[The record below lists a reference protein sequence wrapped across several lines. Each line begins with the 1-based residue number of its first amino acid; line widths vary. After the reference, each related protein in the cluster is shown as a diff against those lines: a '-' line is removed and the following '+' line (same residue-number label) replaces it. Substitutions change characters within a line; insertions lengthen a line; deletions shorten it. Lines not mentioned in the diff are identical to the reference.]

1 MAFLLVVIGTII
13 VLIVLGLVLLP
24 SFIDEAQI
32 IALAQEQVRKTTGG
46 ELTVE
51 GDIEL
56 ALLPTVI
63 LVLGDTTIDLPPQG
77 DDSGRVLASV
87 GTLDIGISPLSL
99 LTGDTEVGQVTL
111 RNTRVQLFDVN
122 GALATQLTLPELV
135 ANGLNTANSPM
146 GLQAQLEMANL
157 DGGQPIVVNMSGDIR
172 IPKALDRINLDRLQT
187 DISGVLSAA
196 VNTTLSGTVMLSPLK
211 ATLALSADLPGGS
224 IEGDLLYAS
233 QESPQIDLSFST
245 KGLDLDQWMPAQQ
258 AATENSVESSA
269 EASTQP
275 KAPPVIVPVGPL
287 RDIDMR
293 LAVTAD
299 SLTSNGQTIT
309 SAQLLMRVVNG
320 VSNLN
325 YLRGVLHKGQ
335 LDTTMTIDVR
345 KPAMEV
351 SLSGGLKGVDMNS
364 LLSSLASPDVAQGVV
379 NLTWDIDTQ
388 GVTDEDLKLGLAGD
402 VSLTSENVEV
412 LIVSAQAEMCRG
424 IALINQESLTAQLP
438 TTTKV
443 TALASTVVFDDG
455 QAQLRDLDVSTPG
468 IQMRGRGAAALRDL
482 VFQATIDTQVG
493 AELEKLD
500 NACRVDERYVG
511 VEWPVVCTGH
521 LMGEPTDWCR
531 LDTSSIIEQMLKNE
545 AKSKLRREVDKL
557 GLDAGSALKKL
568 FGK

>member
-1 MAFLLVVIGTII
+1 MALLLVVIGAII
-13 VLIVLGLVLLP
+13 ALIVLGLVILP

-56 ALLPTVI
+56 SLLPNVVI
-63 LVLGDTTIDLPPQG
+63 VLGNTTIDLPPQG

-87 GTLDIGISPLSL
+87 GTLNIGISPLSL
-99 LTGDTEVGQVTL
+99 LLGDTEVGQVAL
-111 RNTRVQLFDVN
+111 RDTRLQLFDVN

-135 ANGLNTANSPM
+135 ANSLNTANSPM

-196 VNTTLSGTVMLSPLK
+196 VNTTLSGTVMLSPLT
-211 ATLALSADLPGGS
+211 ATLDLSADLPGGS
-224 IEGDLLYAS
+224 IDGDLLYAS

-245 KGLDLDQWMPAQQ
+245 EGLDLDQLMPAESAPSKDST
-258 AATENSVESSA
+258 AASEQTDS
-269 EASTQP
+269 QF
-275 KAPPVIVPVGPL
+275 KPPPIIVPVGPL

-299 SLTSNGQTIT
+299 SLISNGQTIT
-309 SAQLLMRVVNG
+309 GAQLLMRVVNG

-335 LDTTMTIDVR
+335 LDTTMTIDAR
-345 KPAMEV
+345 KPAIAV
-351 SLSGGLKGVDMNS
+351 SLTGGLRGFDINS
-364 LLSSLASPDVAQGVV
+364 LLSSLASPNVAQGVV
-379 NLTWDIDTQ
+379 NLAWDIDTQ
-388 GVTDEDLKLGLAGD
+388 GVTDEDLKLGLTGD
-402 VSLTSENVEV
+402 VTLDGNNVEV
-412 LIVSAQAEMCRG
+412 LTVSAQGQLCRA
-424 IALINQESLTAQLP
+424 IAQINKESLTAELP

-443 TALASTVVFDDG
+443 TALTSKLFFNNG
-455 QAQLRDLDVSTPG
+455 QAQLKDLNVAIAG
-468 IQMRGRGAAALRDL
+468 IQMRGSGAASLDDL
-482 VFQATIDTQVG
+482 AFYTTINTSVND
-493 AELEKLD
+493 ELERFD
-500 NACRVDERYVG
+500 RACRVDERYVG
-511 VEWPVVCTGH
+511 VDLPVACSGN
-521 LMGEPTDWCR
+521 LLDEPADWCR
-531 LDTSSIIEQMLKNE
+531 IDVDSIMRQLVENE
-545 AKSKLRREVDKL
+545 AKSKVRREIDKL
-557 GLDAGSALKKL
+557 SRDAGGVLKKL